1 LHTTIRDVAKRLHL
15 SITTVSRALDN
26 YDDVADSTRK
36 LVVVTAKEMGYV
48 PNRAARQ
55 LRRQRTDTIGYIL
68 PTDSA
73 GTGFADPFFSEFIA
87 GLSDEAS
94 AYHFDL
100 LVSAAP
106 PDSKIEKELYKRW
119 VQGGKVDGFVINRV
133 RLNDWRLRFL
143 ARQHIPHASY
153 ERSLS
158 KLDFVGIEIDSFN
171 GMLELIEHLVERGY
185 KRIAYVSGAPN
196 LKIDHDRLRGYQTGL
211 KSAGIESDP
220 ALIVHGDMTSEGG
233 YHAAELLFA
242 LSVPPTAI
250 VCINDVTA
258 IGAMHA
264 AHERGIVVGRDI
276 AITGFDGIEDAA
288 HATPP
293 LTTLDQPIYSIARQL
308 ANMTLNLALRK
319 TLENKQIK
327 IQPRL
332 LIRSSTDEKRCS
344 EPGKAKA

>member
-1 LHTTIRDVAKRLHL
+1 MHTTICDVAKRLHL

-119 VQGGKVDGFVINRV
+119 VQGGKVDGVVVNRV

-196 LKIDHDRLRGYQTGL
+196 LKIDHRSLEGLSNRVEISRDR
-211 KSAGIESDP
+211 
-220 ALIVHGDMTSEGG
+220 
-233 YHAAELLFA
+233 
-242 LSVPPTAI
+242 
-250 VCINDVTA
+250 
-258 IGAMHA
+258 
-264 AHERGIVVGRDI
+264 
-276 AITGFDGIEDAA
+276 
-288 HATPP
+288 
-293 LTTLDQPIYSIARQL
+293 
-308 ANMTLNLALRK
+308 
-319 TLENKQIK
+319 
-327 IQPRL
+327 
-332 LIRSSTDEKRCS
+332 IRSGIDCSWRHDFRRRLSCSRTPFRPFRAADGHCMYQRCDCNRRH
-344 EPGKAKA
+344 ARCT